1 MIYGVPVVVQSLS
14 HVRLFAT
21 PWTAA
26 HQAFLSFSIAQ
37 SLLKLM
43 SIDSVMPFNHLILC
57 HPLLLLLSIFPALGS
72 FPVSWLFAS
81 GGQNTGAS
89 VSASVLPVNIQG
101 WFPLGLTSLISLLTK
116 GLSRGLLQ
124 HHSSKESVFPCSSFF
139 MVQLSHLY
147 MTTKKTMLWLYGP
160 LLAKWCL
167 CFLIC
172 SVGLS

>member
-89 VSASVLPVNIQG
+89 VSASVLPVHIQG
-101 WFPLGLTSLISLLTK
+101 
-116 GLSRGLLQ
+116 
-124 HHSSKESVFPCSSFF
+124 
-139 MVQLSHLY
+139 
-147 MTTKKTMLWLYGP
+147 
-160 LLAKWCL
+160 
-167 CFLIC
+167 
-172 SVGLS
+172 

>member
-21 PWTAA
+21 PWTTAR
-26 HQAFLSFSIAQ
+26 QAFLSFSIAQ

-43 SIDSVMPFNHLILC
+43 SIESVMPFNHLILC

-81 GGQNTGAS
+81 GGQSTGAS
-89 VSASVLPVNIQG
+89 VSALVLPVNIQG

-116 GLSRGLLQ
+116 GLSRGFSSTTVLKNQFFHAQPSLWSNSHICTWLLR
-124 HHSSKESVFPCSSFF
+124 KPCFD
-139 MVQLSHLY
+139 Y
-147 MTTKKTMLWLYGP
+147 MD
-160 LLAKWCL
+160 L
-167 CFLIC
+167 CWQSDISAF
-172 SVGLS
+172 